1 MKYVRKHFFGYMAI
15 VLALAMV
22 VGGTVIFANS
32 GNSAVA
38 ENATAQT
45 PTVVTSP
52 FTAAV
57 AQVKGSVVGVNNYQ
71 RTRGYSNNY
80 SFGFGGFGG
89 FGSYDSDDNASTGRE
104 VLYGSGSGVVIAEG
118 YVMTN
123 YHVVEGA
130 TALEVTVDDATYTAT
145 LAGGDENLDVAILK
159 VDGLNLPAVAL
170 GDSDTLQVGDWAI
183 CIGNPLSFT
192 STTTVGVV
200 SALNREVTT
209 DTTYDK
215 YGRRTA
221 VTNTMIQTDAAIN
234 AGNSGGG
241 MFNTNGE
248 LMGIPTM
255 KYSGSAY
262 SSSVVE
268 GIGMCIPVN
277 ACKDMIDQVLSGK
290 VVADDSVAQPTQ
302 PAADTSI
309 TSSAST
315 KPRIGVSAFTISSSN
330 SGAVASGVLPNGA
343 YISKVEE
350 GSPAQAAGVQVGDIV
365 VDVNDTV
372 ITSSIQMAT
381 LLQGMNAGD
390 TVNVKVYRV
399 PNIATAQTT
408 SELSEGEYVDMKV
421 ELRILDAE
429 VNP

>member
-22 VGGTVIFANS
+22 VSGTVIFANMS
-32 GNSAVA
+32 GSAVA
-38 ENATAQT
+38 ENETAQT

-57 AQVKGSVVGVNNYQ
+57 EQVKGSVVGVNNYQ
-71 RTRGYSNNY
+71 RTRGYSNGY
-80 SFGFGGFGG
+80 SFGFGGFGYG
-89 FGSYDSDDNASTGRE
+89 YGNDDSNTGRE

-130 TALEVTVDDATYTAT
+130 SSLEITVDDQTYVAT

-159 VDGLNLPAVAL
+159 VEGLKLPAVKL

-192 STTTVGVV
+192 GTTTVGVI

-209 DTTYDK
+209 DTTFDK

-255 KYSGSAY
+255 KYSGSMY

-277 ACKDMIDQVLSGK
+277 ACKDLIEQVLSGK
-290 VVADDSVAQPTQ
+290 VTADNTVTQ
-302 PAADTSI
+302 PAESTPDTSI
-309 TSSAST
+309 TAAAT
-315 KPRIGVSAFTISSSN
+315 GKPRMGVSAYTISSSN
-330 SGAVASGVLPNGA
+330 SGAVASAVLPTGA
-343 YISKVEE
+343 YISNVED
-350 GSPAQAAGVQVGDIV
+350 GSPAQAAGIQVGDIV

-372 ITSSIQMAT
+372 ITSSSQMAT
-381 LLQGMNAGD
+381 MLQSMNAGD
-390 TVNVKVYRV
+390 VVRVKVYRV
-399 PNIATAQTT
+399 DNITTAQTT
-408 SELSEGEYVDMKV
+408 SELHEGQYVDLQV
-421 ELRILDAE
+421 ELRVLDAE